1 MFSADIFAIVVVHFC
16 CTVSC
21 CFTFFV
27 LLSCNVQSVFHMRS
41 LKKNT
46 DFAKKYTMY
55 VQSPKASANYLRA
68 LFANDTVLPYVCNV
82 DFNRNS

>member
-21 CFTFFV
+21 CFTF
-27 LLSCNVQSVFHMRS
+27 LLFFLQRAVGFSYVFAEKH
-41 LKKNT
+41 T
-46 DFAKKYTMY
+46 DFTKKYTMY

-82 DFNRNS
+82 DFNRIS